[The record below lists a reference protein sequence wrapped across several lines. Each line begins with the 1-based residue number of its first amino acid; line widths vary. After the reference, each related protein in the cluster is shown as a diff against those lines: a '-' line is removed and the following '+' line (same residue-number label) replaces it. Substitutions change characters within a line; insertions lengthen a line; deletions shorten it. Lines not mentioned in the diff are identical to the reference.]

1 MEAYIC
7 EKGIIL
13 FVTEFIEKFSNEH
26 LMKLKKQFTISTMD
40 RITKIPRRTPMWSL
54 AKTETGVVI
63 IFPKFSLSILKQRK
77 IIASVQTQ
85 FSIGNKMAHEY
96 VGRST
101 PNQKVVVDHIT
112 QHFRDNKGDG
122 YCGFTLKMMPGSGK
136 TFAAMDLIS
145 RIKRKTLIVVP
156 NSYLLTQWVNLLKQY
171 YPTANIGEMYGKRKT
186 DGDIIVGII
195 NTIADLESFVVSHK
209 IPNPEVGKGKPKF
222 IKQKDTVMLDDLFKQ
237 IGLTIFDESQMYVS
251 KEFRKAFKRVHS
263 RFTIGL
269 SATPDIRED
278 KLDRIHVAWLGPV
291 LDAEQLPGYSV
302 AQDKFQSVAN
312 MIHYHGK
319 DENTQ
324 FTVRE
329 DGLMEYHSIIES
341 IVNDPY
347 RNELLIKEIMKLARR
362 GKHVFV
368 FSDRRTHLEGLF
380 DAIQHMTIEEA
391 VQLDLPEA
399 DRKIVLYGGST
410 EETIQKANN
419 LSKIILTTYQYS
431 STGVSIQKM
440 DALVLCTPRRSNMKQ
455 IINRVFRQGSDQ
467 SIVRD
472 IIDIVDAKMPIK
484 KQHLERIKAYKE
496 RGSVIN
502 KSVYKATDNVLTML
516 SPNDIDHEDE
526 DEDDNYPLDP
536 QFAPDSDTE

>member
-1 MEAYIC
+1 MEALIC

-13 FVTEFIEKFSNEH
+13 FVADFIEKFSNER
-26 LMKLKKQFTISTMD
+26 LIKLKKQFTISTMD
-40 RITKIPRRTPMWSL
+40 RITKIPRKTPMWSL
-54 AKTETGVVI
+54 AKTESGVVI
-63 IFPKFSLSILKQRK
+63 IFPKFSLDALKQRK
-77 IIASVQTQ
+77 FIASVQTR
-85 FSIGNKMAHEY
+85 FSIGERMTHEY

-101 PNQKVVVDHIT
+101 PNQRVVVDHIT
-112 QHFRDNKGDG
+112 QYFRDNKGNG

-171 YPTANIGEMYGKRKT
+171 YPTATIGEMYGKRKT

-195 NTIADLESFVVSHK
+195 NTIADLESFIVSHK
-209 IPNPEVGKGKPKF
+209 IPNPETGKGKPKF
-222 IKQKDTVMLDDLFKQ
+222 IKQKETVMLDNLFKK

-251 KEFRKAFKRVHS
+251 KEFRKAFRRVYS

-278 KLDRIHVAWLGPV
+278 KLDKIHVAWLGPV
-291 LDAEQLPGYSV
+291 LDAEELPGYSV

-329 DGLMEYHSIIES
+329 DGLMEYHSIIDS

-347 RNELLIKEIMKLARR
+347 RNELLIKEIMKLARM

-368 FSDRRTHLEGLF
+368 FSDRRTHLESLF
-380 DAIQHMTIEEA
+380 DAIQHMAIEEA
-391 VQLDLPEA
+391 VQVDLPEA
-399 DRKIVLYGGST
+399 DKKIVLYGGST
-410 EETIQKANN
+410 EETIQKAND

-467 SIVRD
+467 TIVRD

-484 KQHLERIKAYKE
+484 RQHVERIKAYKE
-496 RGSVIN
+496 RGSIIN

-516 SPNDIDHEDE
+516 SPTDQDDDE
-526 DEDDNYPLDP
+526 DEDTSEDNKFTPE
-536 QFAPDSDTE
+536 SDTE